1 MESQLYRVD
10 AAINERQQAAAG
22 SQQSAVSSQQSAA
35 GKSVIDP

>member
-10 AAINERQQAAAG
+10 AAINERQQAAG
-22 SQQSAVSSQQSAA
+22 SSQQSAA